1 MIGTRLTAMS
11 MTMFADSHVNSWTH
25 GSDPCRSYYR
35 DQSPL
40 TLDAVTFLPCFQL
53 CYLLYLYIYKLQ
65 LLKFIEKDPLITLS
79 FCTCEMYEYPLSPA
93 TQKHMWIVKTSTQ
106 IEEPAILSWLFKTIE
121 KINANNMLIALIIVA
136 SKT

>member
-1 MIGTRLTAMS
+1 
-11 MTMFADSHVNSWTH
+11 
-25 GSDPCRSYYR
+25 
-35 DQSPL
+35 
-40 TLDAVTFLPCFQL
+40 
-53 CYLLYLYIYKLQ
+53 
-65 LLKFIEKDPLITLS
+65 
-79 FCTCEMYEYPLSPA
+79 MYEYPLSPA